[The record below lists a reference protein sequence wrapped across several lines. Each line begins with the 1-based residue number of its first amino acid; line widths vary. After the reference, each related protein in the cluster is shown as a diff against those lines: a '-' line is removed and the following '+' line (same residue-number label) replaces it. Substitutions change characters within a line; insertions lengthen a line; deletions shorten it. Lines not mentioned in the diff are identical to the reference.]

1 MVIMPIHCQAEIFGF
16 FGVLGFFFSEN
27 MNLITSKRLL
37 LVHIAVSIEINKQ
50 VLPEV
55 FNSEVFNSAQ
65 TEILILFPS
74 TVKRDF
80 FAAGCYSA

>member
-16 FGVLGFFFSEN
+16 FGVLRFFFSEN
-27 MNLITSKRLL
+27 MNLIISKRLL

-50 VLPEV
+50 VLP
-55 FNSEVFNSAQ
+55 VFNSAQ
-65 TEILILFPS
+65 TEIFISFPS

-80 FAAGCYSA
+80 FAAGRYSA